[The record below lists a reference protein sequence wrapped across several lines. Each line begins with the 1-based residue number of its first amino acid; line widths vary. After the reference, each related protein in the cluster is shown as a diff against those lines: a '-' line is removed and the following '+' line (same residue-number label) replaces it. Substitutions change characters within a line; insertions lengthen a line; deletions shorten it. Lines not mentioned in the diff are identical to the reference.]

1 MFRGSDAN
9 PKERFVW
16 HEAGLLGRGG
26 SSYIDTVILRD
37 RDANSGWTSAADGT
51 LEERIYYAQNWRA
64 DVSVVLSSGGLVKEW
79 VKYSAYGV
87 PYSIT
92 PGDFDADGFLASND
106 SDEFDAAYNGGAG
119 AWDARVDLNL
129 DGSLTS
135 ADETIFT
142 DEFNNGEA
150 AGLGVL
156 SRSMV
161 ANRNGYAGYQHARE
175 LTGAKWHVRH
185 RVLDSETGRWTRRDP
200 LGYVDGMNLYGY
212 VASKSVVRVD
222 PNGLVGKACPDQCWM
237 NSTSLDECL
246 ACCEEQLGTPTVFWG
261 CQMACRLTSFDPP
274 PAQME
279 IPDSIDIP
287 EVETDIL
294 PPGIRRLI
302 NRLNPR
308 IIDLDDPTDSYPA
321 EWTQEPVERVTIMID
336 ICSF

>member
-1 MFRGSDAN
+1 M
-9 PKERFVW
+9 
-16 HEAGLLGRGG
+16 LGKGT

-37 RDANSGWTSAADGT
+37 RDANSGWASAADGT

-92 PGDFDADGFLASND
+92 PGDFDADGFLTSND

-150 AGLGVL
+150 AGPGVL

-161 ANRNGYAGYQHARE
+161 ASRVGYAGYQHARE

-200 LGYVDGMNLYGY
+200 LEYVQSPNLYLYATISPLLVNDSSGLLPDRHLPPIDLTPPTFPD
-212 VASKSVVRVD
+212 VPPVVPTPISRPALED
-222 PNGLVGKACPDQCWM
+222 LLRI
-237 NSTSLDECL
+237 LDEKLWIQIQTCVVSAEGSYEGCPIRFRDQPISCAECCESTQYFATMCLNL
-246 ACCEEQLGTPTVFWG
+246 ACDNPNADWIERYYCDRAF
-261 CQMACRLTSFDPP
+261 SD
-274 PAQME
+274 
-279 IPDSIDIP
+279 
-287 EVETDIL
+287 VEAGYGPCL
-294 PPGIRRLI
+294 Q
-302 NRLNPR
+302 
-308 IIDLDDPTDSYPA
+308 S
-321 EWTQEPVERVTIMID
+321 
-336 ICSF
+336 CSAVK